1 MLSARLG
8 CRTML
13 LFTTGEQI
21 DLNAMMAMVM
31 MHMVVRIMSR
41 KAGGHLFWILG
52 QCVIYVCMFF
62 VYVCMDVCICVF
74 LVLCLSLSLS
84 LSLAL
89 CIYTFLDKH
98 ICMYIYIY
106 IYMHTYIY
114 RIRTRLLNIG

>member
-1 MLSARLG
+1 
-8 CRTML
+8 ML

-74 LVLCLSLSLS
+74 LVLYLSLSLS
-84 LSLAL
+84 LSLPFCL
-89 CIYTFLDKH
+89 YIYIYISTY
-98 ICMYIYIY
+98 MYVYIYIY
-106 IYMHTYIY
+106 IYTHAYIL
-114 RIRTRLLNIG
+114 I